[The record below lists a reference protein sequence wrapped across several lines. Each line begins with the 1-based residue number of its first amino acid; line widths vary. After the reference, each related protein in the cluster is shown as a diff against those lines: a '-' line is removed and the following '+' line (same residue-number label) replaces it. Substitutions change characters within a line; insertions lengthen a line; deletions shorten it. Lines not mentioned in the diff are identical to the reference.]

1 LARAGVTPQ
10 EVLSTRSRAYKEL
23 GLGERELSDDEL
35 LDLMIEEP
43 TLLKRPLV
51 ITSHGSSVGFN
62 RERLTELT
70 SGDAR

>member
-1 LARAGVTPQ
+1 MTPH
-10 EVLSTRSRAYKEL
+10 EVLSKRSRAYKEL
-23 GLGERELSDDEL
+23 GLAERDVSEDEL

-51 ITSHGSSVGFN
+51 ITAQGSSVGFN